1 MAEDNPKKKKIKLSL
16 SPEDIK
22 DLISNTKEPLLLN
35 RILSWDVLKWS
46 LDDWIK
52 GLGDT
57 KLDFRLGTKQCTK
70 VPQWEG
76 YCGTVSASLS
86 DVVRSRE
93 DDSGIWMYCDYKHM
107 NQYFKSRSE
116 LLESLSWADV
126 GLPDKSGKDSTIWIG
141 TEGAYTPCHMDSYG
155 CNIVAQVH
163 GRKLWILFP
172 PSSTSTLSPTRVPYE
187 ESSIYSNIH
196 FSCGQNITEDI
207 GEARVVEL
215 SPGDV
220 LVVPKHWWHYVEN
233 LSTAI
238 SINMWIPRMDLPDE
252 TIDLRQISWCTDQ
265 LMAKGK
271 GEEEEAVNNSCSPAD
286 MDPSCVAP
294 VTKVSAAQLRRILL
308 DKCGCADSI
317 SNHEDHIKPNKSLT
331 TEDVI
336 NAFCHP
342 SVISQVAKLLINSR
356 K

>member
-70 VPQWEG
+70 
-76 YCGTVSASLS
+76 
-86 DVVRSRE
+86 
-93 DDSGIWMYCDYKHM
+93 
-107 NQYFKSRSE
+107 
-116 LLESLSWADV
+116 SLSWADV

-238 SINMWIPRMDLPDE
+238 SINMWIPRESDDVSRLEEALVRFSIATIIKGLDVDTPSGVTSLLNPNEMDLPDE